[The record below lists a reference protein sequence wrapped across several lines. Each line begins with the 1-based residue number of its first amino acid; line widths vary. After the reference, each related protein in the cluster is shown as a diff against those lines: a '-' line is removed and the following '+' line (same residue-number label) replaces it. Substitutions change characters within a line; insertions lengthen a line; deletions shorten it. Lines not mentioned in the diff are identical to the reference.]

1 MRINRR
7 FLTWGVFFIV
17 VGAIPLAVRA
27 GTLTTDQVGS
37 WWNLWPL
44 IVVGIGVG
52 LVLSRTPF
60 EVLGGLLVAVTAGVM
75 AGAFLAVGA
84 QGLPSSV
91 CGNERGSATLPSQ
104 TGTFD
109 GPARIDVQLNCG
121 EVTLSGVAG
130 SGWSFE
136 GTGDLEHEPTVRGAG
151 DELEIRSDDDS
162 VSFPIT
168 SRREAWQVGVPTDV
182 PFELELQL
190 NAGRAE
196 VAPGAVTLRD
206 VDVQV
211 NFGAVVLDLGQASGI
226 GDLDLQS
233 NAGSSSVTLPNLSF
247 TGRLQVNAGSIE
259 LCTPAGAGLRV
270 RTGES
275 IVGSYDL
282 AGEGLVQD
290 GRTWETP
297 GFASAAVRIDL
308 TAEANA
314 GSITLNPED
323 GCDG

>member
-1 MRINRR
+1 MGINRR

-17 VGAIPLAVRA
+17 VGAVPLAVRA
-27 GTLTTDQVGS
+27 GALSAEEVAG

-44 IVVGIGVG
+44 IVIGIGAG

-60 EVLGGLLVAVTAGVM
+60 EVLGGLLVAAAAGVM

-84 QGLPSSV
+84 GGLPQSV
-91 CGNERGSATLPSQ
+91 CGNERGTAALPGQ
-104 TGTFD
+104 TGTFG
-109 GPARIDVQLNCG
+109 GPASIDIQLNCG
-121 EVTLSGVAG
+121 EVTVTGG
-130 SGWSFE
+130 TGDGWSFA
-136 GTGDLEHEPTVRGAG
+136 GTGDLEHAPTVRGEDDA
-151 DELEIRSDDDS
+151 LAIRSDEGT

-182 PFELELQL
+182 PFGLDIQL

-196 VAPGAVTLRD
+196 IAPGAAALRD

-211 NFGAVVLDLGQASGI
+211 NFGSVVLDFADATAI
-226 GDLDLQS
+226 GELQLQS
-233 NAGSSSVTLPNLSF
+233 NAGSSSVILPNLSV

-259 LCTPAGAGLRV
+259 FCTPAGAGLRV

-275 IVGSYDL
+275 VVGSYDL

-297 GFASAAVRIDL
+297 GFASAAVRIEL
-308 TAEANA
+308 TTEANA